1 MPLNIHGQLTLADG
15 SPAANAEIFF
25 TALLPS
31 KDKGENIPGFTSKT
45 TCDENGNYNIDLN
58 FGLYRVSTKLNTPS
72 PINHGIV
79 NLDESTTAENLEQVI
94 SIVSDAGG
102 ILGQFSIYVKM
113 AEDAAK
119 RAEGS
124 AKQAET
130 SANNAADSA
139 SSAAASAKTASDSA
153 ATASDSATAAAQ
165 SESNAA
171 DSATAAAQ
179 SESNAADSATAAA
192 QSESNAADSAT
203 AAAQSESNAA
213 DSATAAAQS
222 ESNAADSA
230 TAAAQSETNASDSA
244 TLAKEWTVGPSGS
257 PDTPADDN
265 NAKYYKDESQKL
277 YDKMMDAIMGVFQ
290 EQGVFKPEAAKE
302 YPDAPDS
309 PSLWF
314 LTPVGDDGYE
324 YTTGNLKGKTC
335 YYGDWLL
342 YFKSTDTFEIGPFSP
357 LRKDIGD
364 ATEDAAGIS
373 KLSNQAESEDAAN
386 NKSVITPEKLHHNIS
401 QITASSIGA
410 LPDDQYAQA
419 DKMGGLKARL
429 DESTATLY
437 LSFDGSDV

>member
-45 TCDENGNYNIDLN
+45 ICDENGNYNIDLN

-102 ILGQFSIYVKM
+102 ILGQFSVYVKM

-119 RAEGS
+119 RAEAAAKDAEGS

-153 ATASDSATAAAQ
+153 TTASDSATAAAQ

-179 SESNAADSATAAA
+179 SESNSADSATAAAQSESNAANSATAAA

-203 AAAQSESNAA
+203 AAAQSESNA
-213 DSATAAAQS
+213 
-222 ESNAADSA
+222 
-230 TAAAQSETNASDSA
+230 SDSA
-244 TLAKEWTVGPSGS
+244 TLAKEWAVGPSGT

-277 YDKMMDAIMGVFQ
+277 YDKMMDAIMGVFK

-357 LRKDIGD
+357 LRKDIGE

-373 KLSNQAESEDAAN
+373 KLATQAESEDIAN
-386 NKSVITPEKLHHNIS
+386 NKAVITPEKLHHNIS
-401 QITASSIGA
+401 QITASDVGA

-419 DKMGGLKARL
+419 DKMGGLKARI
-429 DESTATLY
+429 DSATATLY
-437 LSFDGSDV
+437 MSFDGSDV